1 MINNA
6 TTECWTRRMREEEK
20 QYNSPPVYVFSGQT
34 QVSPDLFML
43 FRDFPSPWKRNFSVR
58 RSP

>member
-20 QYNSPPVYVFSGQT
+20 QYNSPPVYVFRIGG
-34 QVSPDLFML
+34 
-43 FRDFPSPWKRNFSVR
+43 
-58 RSP
+58 